1 MFTQIMYLSA
11 FLLSV
16 SLVVAL
22 FRIFKRSS
30 STSDRVL
37 LIDSISYIII
47 AIVAILSIVM
57 DTQAYIDAIL
67 LIGILGFLS
76 TIALSRF
83 IERGVVVE
91 RRRDD

>member
-1 MFTQIMYLSA
+1 MFDQIMYASA
-11 FLLSV
+11 FLLTI

-22 FRIFKRSS
+22 YRIFKPSS
-30 STSDRVL
+30 TTSDRVL

-57 DTQAYIDAIL
+57 DTQAYLESIL

-83 IERGVVVE
+83 IERGAVIE
-91 RRRDD
+91 RKHGD

>member
-1 MFTQIMYLSA
+1 MFDQIMYLSA
-11 FLLSV
+11 FLLTV

-37 LIDSISYIII
+37 LIDSLSFIII
-47 AIVAILSIVM
+47 AIVAVLSIIM
-57 DTQAYIDAIL
+57 DTQAYVDAIL

-83 IERGVVVE
+83 IERGVVIE
-91 RRRDD
+91 RKRGD

>member
-11 FLLSV
+11 FLLSI

-22 FRIFKRSS
+22 YRIFKRSS

-47 AIVAILSIVM
+47 ALVAILSIVM
-57 DTQAYIDAIL
+57 DSLAYIDAIL
-67 LIGILGFLS
+67 LIAILGFLS

-83 IERGVVVE
+83 IERGVVIE

>member
-1 MFTQIMYLSA
+1 MFDAIMYLSA
-11 FLLSV
+11 FLLTV

-30 STSDRVL
+30 SISDRVL
-37 LIDSISYIII
+37 LIDSLSFIII
-47 AIVAILSIVM
+47 ALVAVLSILM
-57 DTQAYIDAIL
+57 DTQAYVDAIL

-83 IERGVVVE
+83 IERGVVIE
-91 RRRDD
+91 RRRGD

>member
-1 MFTQIMYLSA
+1 MFDQIMYFSA
-11 FLLSV
+11 FLLTI

-37 LIDSISYIII
+37 LIDSLSYIII

-57 DTQAYIDAIL
+57 DTQAYLESIL

-76 TIALSRF
+76 TIALCRF
-83 IERGVVVE
+83 IERGVVIE
-91 RRRDD
+91 RRRGD